1 MSRLK
6 VTELDLSRK
15 REEEAEV
22 SVNEEFVID
31 IDFKLSAMFE
41 FDGRL
46 LLFKLRMGERV
57 CEGVVVMNV

>member
-46 LLFKLRMGERV
+46 LWFKLRMGERV